1 MLVNWRPQR
10 AAERAEAAAEILSLA
25 PRSRQHNA
33 IVWAR
38 MARFVDALEEGR
50 AAGVEAELTGLAALE
65 RESRRPYVEWC
76 VVLLRSTWATFS
88 GRLAEGARLSQ
99 QAVALAR
106 AGAEDVDQEYAVQ
119 RLALAQQRRRP
130 EQAGRAELSSYAA
143 RYADLPVWSAL
154 LAAAWDEGRA
164 DEAGQAIDA
173 VDRDGF
179 AWLAATPDGLE
190 GCALIAEAVAGLGRR
205 ADAERLH
212 ELLLPLASRNAV
224 HRPRLGRHGPVRPR
238 GSATS
243 RARSGAPTRR
253 ARTSSARPSWRWRWG
268 APGWELRAIADAV
281 AAGLGSGAL
290 AGRGIELAGELEL
303 PWVAG
308 QLVEA
313 QKTTP

>member
-1 MLVNWRPQR
+1 ML
-10 AAERAEAAAEILSLA
+10 A
-25 PRSRQHNA
+25 
-33 IVWAR
+33 
-38 MARFVDALEEGR
+38 
-50 AAGVEAELTGLAALE
+50 
-65 RESRRPYVEWC
+65 
-76 VVLLRSTWATFS
+76 
-88 GRLAEGARLSQ
+88 
-99 QAVALAR
+99 
-106 AGAEDVDQEYAVQ
+106 
-119 RLALAQQRRRP
+119 
-130 EQAGRAELSSYAA
+130 
-143 RYADLPVWSAL
+143 
-154 LAAAWDEGRA
+154 AAAWDEGRA
-164 DEAGQAIDA
+164 DEASQAIDA

-212 ELLLPLASRNAV
+212 ELLLPLAGRNAV
-224 HRPRLGRHGPVRPR
+224 IDHGWAATGPFARALGHLAGALGRPDE
-238 GSATS
+238 A
-243 RARSGAPTRR
+243 RAHFER
-253 ARTSSARPSWRWRWG
+253 AAELARRWG